1 MMFCKKM
8 ISLKNV
14 LAIVTR
20 HESSNGNEFFISS
33 IINPL
38 GNELD
43 EIPLFHLKFL
53 SKITR
58 P

>member
-1 MMFCKKM
+1 MMLCKKK
-8 ISLKNV
+8 SLKNV

-20 HESSNGNEFFISS
+20 HESSNGNQFFISS
-33 IINPL
+33 IMNPL
-38 GNELD
+38 GNDLD

-53 SKITR
+53 SKITH

>member
-1 MMFCKKM
+1 MV
-8 ISLKNV
+8 SLKNV
-14 LAIVTR
+14 LATVIR
-20 HESSNGNEFFISS
+20 HEFSNGNQFFISS
-33 IINPL
+33 IMNPL
-38 GNELD
+38 GSELD